1 MFDSDNSKPT
11 TENHAYWV
19 ALWIDLEGDGADAYE
34 YCCGNHLEALE
45 LAVSEHKMAGR
56 PLPTGTHYLVKGPCQ
71 DSHCDRGGK
80 IRCQAGLLFPETTDR
95 GWTN

>member
-34 YCCGNHLEALE
+34 YCA
-45 LAVSEHKMAGR
+45 A
-56 PLPTGTHYLVKGPCQ
+56 
-71 DSHCDRGGK
+71 
-80 IRCQAGLLFPETTDR
+80 TT
-95 GWTN
+95 WKPWS